1 MNTKPAAPVIFTVS
15 LMVLIGGGAGTA
27 AWGGPVQ
34 DDRAATTVVGIARGE
49 VVVRD
54 YLSPTKGADPIRA
67 AVEQAAP
74 QARSLTP
81 EANRELHA
89 SAVEPGSARILTPE
103 ANRELHASA
112 VEPGSARVL
121 TPEANRELHASA
133 VEPQSDRA
141 ASADVRRELHSQ
153 PAPAQPPQRQFSGDA
168 IREMKSGAPQDD
180 TVDDYLSPLGGSR

>member
-1 MNTKPAAPVIFTVS
+1 MW
-15 LMVLIGGGAGTA
+15 LVL
-27 AWGGPVQ
+27 
-34 DDRAATTVVGIARGE
+34 E
-49 VVVRD
+49 VHRVRCRRCGVR
-54 YLSPTKGADPIRA
+54 TER
-67 AVEQAAP
+67 V
-74 QARSLTP
+74 
-81 EANRELHA
+81 ANRELHA
-89 SAVEPGSARILTPE
+89 IVVEAGSARVLTPE

-141 ASADVRRELHSQ
+141 ASADARRGLHSQ
-153 PAPAQPPQRQFSGDA
+153 PAPVQPPQRQFSGDA